1 MTTSNSITYRI
12 FLSVFMEN
20 SDISQLDMEITL
32 EEYETF
38 LSLMK
43 ELETLETE
51 NAQLK
56 EQNLKLRNQIQNDKN
71 FSVS

>member
-1 MTTSNSITYRI
+1 
-12 FLSVFMEN
+12 MEN
-20 SDISQLDMEITL
+20 SDISQLEMEITC

-56 EQNLKLRNQIQNDKN
+56 EQNFKLRNQIQNDTN

>member
-1 MTTSNSITYRI
+1 
-12 FLSVFMEN
+12 MEN